1 MNSGKAHCSNE
12 PWSISTSHD
21 NTGRQTTPSLFDISF
36 VCPETTVTSQM
47 GPPSR
52 GHLLGS
58 DSPGPTRETIS
69 GGATPRTRLALVTS
83 SHEPSTTHL
92 STTKATT
99 SHTLVTTYP
108 NHDEH
113 ELHRPSNDEHT
124 KKEQSEFLEK
134 TLWRKIGREDQLIW
148 NEHDH
153 TMALGVA
160 GGVSKLLLLSQSKD
174 YTIERNISVDQRSNS
189 LKSSGKGNYG
199 FTYYTAFGP
208 I

>member
-1 MNSGKAHCSNE
+1 
-12 PWSISTSHD
+12 
-21 NTGRQTTPSLFDISF
+21 
-36 VCPETTVTSQM
+36 VT
-47 GPPSR
+47 
-52 GHLLGS
+52 
-58 DSPGPTRETIS
+58 
-69 GGATPRTRLALVTS
+69 A
-83 SHEPSTTHL
+83 
-92 STTKATT
+92 
-99 SHTLVTTYP
+99 YP

-113 ELHRPSNDEHT
+113 ELPCPSNNEHT

-189 LKSSGKGNYG
+189 LKSSGIGNYG

>member
-1 MNSGKAHCSNE
+1 MEHQHILRQHG
-12 PWSISTSHD
+12 STDYAILVRHFLCLSR
-21 NTGRQTTPSLFDISF
+21 NNRNVPNGTT
-36 VCPETTVTSQM
+36 
-47 GPPSR
+47 PSR

-58 DSPGPTRETIS
+58 DPPGPTRETIS

-99 SHTLVTTYP
+99 SHTLVTAYP

-113 ELHRPSNDEHT
+113 ELHRPSNNEHT

-174 YTIERNISVDQRSNS
+174 YTIERNISVD
-189 LKSSGKGNYG
+189 
-199 FTYYTAFGP
+199 
-208 I
+208 